1 LIFSSQYAFKRFSD
15 KSEIVVSCSIEI
27 YIGCAKR
34 KISDTVA
41 LNGSPRASP
50 WYSAKADKI
59 APLFYQGEP
68 MKSIRVQDAAGMVLC
83 HDVTEIVPGKFKGP
97 SFRKGHVIQSSD
109 IEKLLDLGKRSI
121 YVFEL
126 TKNQVHEN
134 EAAKRIAKAATGPGL
149 FLTEPVEGKVTLSA
163 AGKGLLKV
171 DASALFLI
179 NQIQDIMFATLHGN
193 QQVAANQ
200 AIGGTRII
208 PLVTEKARIQ
218 RVEAICKDHFPI
230 LQVKSFRPHQV
241 GLIVTGSEV
250 FEGRIE
256 DGFGPVVEN
265 KFKHLGSQVMG
276 SEKVSDDVDMTVK
289 AIHDFI
295 HKGADMIALTGGMS
309 VDPDDQTP
317 ASIRAAGGK
326 VIAYGAP
333 VLPGAMFMLAY
344 LQDVPVIG
352 LPGCV
357 MYHQTSI
364 FDLVVPRLLAGES
377 VTRDDIV
384 AMGHGGFCSDCET
397 CRYPICSFGK

>member
-1 LIFSSQYAFKRFSD
+1 
-15 KSEIVVSCSIEI
+15 
-27 YIGCAKR
+27 
-34 KISDTVA
+34 
-41 LNGSPRASP
+41 
-50 WYSAKADKI
+50 
-59 APLFYQGEP
+59 

-83 HDVTEIVPGKFKGP
+83 HDVTEIIPGKLKGA
-97 SFRKGHVIQSSD
+97 SFRKGHVIQNSD
-109 IEKLLDLGKRSI
+109 IDKLLNLGKRFI

-126 TKNQVHEN
+126 TKDQVHEN

-149 FLTEPVEGKVTLSA
+149 IMTEPVEGKVTLSA
-163 AGKGLLKV
+163 AAKGLLKV

-179 NQIQDIMFATLHGN
+179 NRIQDIMFATLHSN
-193 QQVAANQ
+193 QQAAANQ
-200 AIGGTRII
+200 AVGGTRII
-208 PLVTEKARIQ
+208 PLVTEEERIQ
-218 RVEAICKDHFPI
+218 RVEIICRDHFPI
-230 LQVKSFRPHQV
+230 VQVKPFIPHQV

-256 DGFGPVVEN
+256 DGFGPVVEK
-265 KFKHLGSQVMG
+265 KFKRLGSRVM
-276 SEKVSDDVDMTVK
+276 SYVKVSDDVEMTVK
-289 AIHDFI
+289 AIQDFI
-295 HKGADMIALTGGMS
+295 DKGADMIALTGGMS

-326 VIAYGAP
+326 VITYGAP

-384 AMGHGGFCSDCET
+384 TMGHGGFCSDCET
-397 CRYPICSFGK
+397 CRYPICPFGK

>member
-1 LIFSSQYAFKRFSD
+1 
-15 KSEIVVSCSIEI
+15 
-27 YIGCAKR
+27 
-34 KISDTVA
+34 
-41 LNGSPRASP
+41 
-50 WYSAKADKI
+50 
-59 APLFYQGEP
+59 
-68 MKSIRVQDAAGMVLC
+68 MKSIRVQNAAGMVLC
-83 HDVTEIVPGKFKGP
+83 HDVTEIIPGKLKGP
-97 SFRKGHVIQSSD
+97 SFRKGHVIQNSD
-109 IEKLLDLGKRSI
+109 IDKLLDLGKRFI

-126 TKNQVHEN
+126 TKDQVHEN

-149 FLTEPVEGKVTLSA
+149 IMTEPVEGKVTLSA
-163 AGKGLLKV
+163 AAKGLLKV

-179 NQIQDIMFATLHGN
+179 NRIQDIMFATLHSN
-193 QQVAANQ
+193 QQAAANQ
-200 AIGGTRII
+200 AVGGTRII
-208 PLVTEKARIQ
+208 PLVTEEERIQ
-218 RVEAICKDHFPI
+218 RVEIICRDHFPI
-230 LQVKSFRPHQV
+230 VQVKPFIPHQV

-256 DGFGPVVEN
+256 DGFGPVVEK
-265 KFKHLGSQVMG
+265 KFKRLGSRVMG
-276 SEKVSDDVDMTVK
+276 YVKVSDDVEMTVK
-289 AIHDFI
+289 AIQDFI
-295 HKGADMIALTGGMS
+295 DKGADMIALTGGMS

-326 VIAYGAP
+326 VITYGAP

-384 AMGHGGFCSDCET
+384 TMGHGGFCSDCKT
-397 CRYPICSFGK
+397 CRYPICPFGK

>member
-1 LIFSSQYAFKRFSD
+1 
-15 KSEIVVSCSIEI
+15 
-27 YIGCAKR
+27 
-34 KISDTVA
+34 
-41 LNGSPRASP
+41 
-50 WYSAKADKI
+50 
-59 APLFYQGEP
+59 

-83 HDVTEIVPGKFKGP
+83 HDITEIVPGKFKGP
-97 SFRKGHVIQSSD
+97 SFRKGHVIQKND
-109 IEKLLDLGKRSI
+109 IEKLLDLGKRFI

-126 TKNQVHEN
+126 SKDQVHEN
-134 EAAKRIAKAATGPGL
+134 EAAKRIAKAATGPGV

-163 AGKGLLKV
+163 AAKGLLKIDV
-171 DASALFLI
+171 PALSLI
-179 NQIQDIMFATLHGN
+179 NRIEDIMFATLHGN
-193 QQVAANQ
+193 QPVAHDQ
-200 AIGGTRII
+200 SLGGTRII
-208 PLVTEKARIQ
+208 PLVTEEARIQ
-218 RVEAICKDHFPI
+218 DVEAICRDHFPI
-230 LQVKSFRPHQV
+230 LQVKPFESHQV

-256 DGFGPVVEN
+256 DGFGPVVEK
-265 KFKHLGSQVMG
+265 KFNDLGSRVMG
-276 SEKVSDDVDMTVK
+276 HEKVSDDVDMTIK

-317 ASIRAAGGK
+317 ASIRAAGGE
-326 VIAYGAP
+326 VVAYGAP

-344 LQDVPVIG
+344 IQNIPLIG

-384 AMGHGGFCSDCET
+384 AMGHGGFCSNCHT
-397 CRYPICSFGK
+397 CRFPVCPFGK

>member
-1 LIFSSQYAFKRFSD
+1 
-15 KSEIVVSCSIEI
+15 
-27 YIGCAKR
+27 
-34 KISDTVA
+34 
-41 LNGSPRASP
+41 
-50 WYSAKADKI
+50 
-59 APLFYQGEP
+59 
-68 MKSIRVQDAAGMVLC
+68 MKSIRVQNAAGMVLC
-83 HDVTEIVPGKFKGP
+83 HDVTEIIPGKLKGA
-97 SFRKGHVIQSSD
+97 SFRKGHVIQNSD
-109 IEKLLDLGKRSI
+109 IDKLLNLGKRFI

-126 TKNQVHEN
+126 TKDQVHEN

-163 AGKGLLKV
+163 AAKGLLKV
-171 DASALFLI
+171 NASALFLI
-179 NQIQDIMFATLHGN
+179 NRIQDIMFATLHSN
-193 QQVAANQ
+193 QQAAANQ
-200 AIGGTRII
+200 AVGGTRII
-208 PLVTEKARIQ
+208 PLVTEEERIQ
-218 RVEAICKDHFPI
+218 RVEIICRDHFPI
-230 LQVKSFRPHQV
+230 VQVKPFIPHQV

-256 DGFGPVVEN
+256 DGFGPVVEK
-265 KFKHLGSQVMG
+265 KFKRLGSRVMG
-276 SEKVSDDVDMTVK
+276 YVKVSDDVEMTVK
-289 AIHDFI
+289 AIQDFI
-295 HKGADMIALTGGMS
+295 DKGADMIALTGGMS

-326 VIAYGAP
+326 VITYGAP

-384 AMGHGGFCSDCET
+384 TMGHGGFCSDCET
-397 CRYPICSFGK
+397 CRYPICPFGK

>member
-1 LIFSSQYAFKRFSD
+1 MNY
-15 KSEIVVSCSIEI
+15 
-27 YIGCAKR
+27 
-34 KISDTVA
+34 
-41 LNGSPRASP
+41 
-50 WYSAKADKI
+50 
-59 APLFYQGEP
+59 GEP
-68 MKSIRVQDAAGMVLC
+68 MKSIRVKDAAGMVLC

-97 SFRKGHVIQSSD
+97 RFRKGHVIKNSD
-109 IEKLLDLGKRSI
+109 IEKLLDIGKRSI

-126 TKNQVHEN
+126 TKDQVHEN
-134 EAAKRIAKAATGPGL
+134 EAARRIAKAATGPGL
-149 FLTEPVEGKVTLSA
+149 FLSEPTEGKVTLSA
-163 AGKGLLKV
+163 NAKGLLKV
-171 DASALFLI
+171 DASALFKI

-193 QQVAANQ
+193 QQVTANQ
-200 AIGGTRII
+200 AVGGTRII
-208 PLVTEKARIQ
+208 PLVTEEARIQ
-218 RVEAICKDHFPI
+218 RVETLCKDHFPL

-265 KFKHLGSQVMG
+265 KFKHLGSHVMG
-276 SEKVSDDVDMTVK
+276 SEKVSDDADMTVK

-344 LQDVPVIG
+344 IQDIPVIG

-377 VTRDDIV
+377 ITRDDII
-384 AMGHGGFCSDCET
+384 ALGHGGFCSNCET
-397 CRYPICSFGK
+397 CRYPICPFGK

>member
-1 LIFSSQYAFKRFSD
+1 
-15 KSEIVVSCSIEI
+15 
-27 YIGCAKR
+27 
-34 KISDTVA
+34 
-41 LNGSPRASP
+41 
-50 WYSAKADKI
+50 
-59 APLFYQGEP
+59 

-83 HDVTEIVPGKFKGP
+83 HDITEIVPGKFKGP
-97 SFRKGHVIQSSD
+97 SFRKGHVIQKND
-109 IEKLLDLGKRSI
+109 IEKLLDLGKRFI

-126 TKNQVHEN
+126 SKDQVHEN
-134 EAAKRIAKAATGPGL
+134 EAAKRIAKAATGPGV

-163 AGKGLLKV
+163 AAKGLLKIDV
-171 DASALFLI
+171 PALSLI
-179 NQIQDIMFATLHGN
+179 NRIEDIMLATLHGN
-193 QQVAANQ
+193 QPVAENQ
-200 AIGGTRII
+200 PLGGTRII
-208 PLVTEKARIQ
+208 PLATEEARIQ
-218 RVEAICKDHFPI
+218 HVETICRDHFPI
-230 LQVKSFRPHQV
+230 LQVKPFVPHQV

-256 DGFGPVVEN
+256 DGFGPVVKK
-265 KFKHLGSQVMG
+265 KFNDLGSRVMG
-276 SEKVSDDVDMTVK
+276 HEKVSDDVDMTIK

-326 VIAYGAP
+326 VVAYGAP

-344 LQDVPVIG
+344 IQNIPLIG

-384 AMGHGGFCSDCET
+384 AMGHGGFCSNCHT
-397 CRYPICSFGK
+397 CRFPVCPFGK

>member
-1 LIFSSQYAFKRFSD
+1 
-15 KSEIVVSCSIEI
+15 
-27 YIGCAKR
+27 
-34 KISDTVA
+34 
-41 LNGSPRASP
+41 
-50 WYSAKADKI
+50 
-59 APLFYQGEP
+59 

-83 HDVTEIVPGKFKGP
+83 HDVTEIIPGKFKGP
-97 SFRKGHVIQSSD
+97 SFRKGHVIQNSD
-109 IEKLLDLGKRSI
+109 IDKLLNLGKRFI

-126 TKNQVHEN
+126 TKDQVHEN

-163 AGKGLLKV
+163 AAKGLLKV

-179 NQIQDIMFATLHGN
+179 NRIQDIMFATLHSN
-193 QQVAANQ
+193 QQAETNQ
-200 AIGGTRII
+200 AVGGTRII
-208 PLVTEKARIQ
+208 PLVTQEERIQ
-218 RVEAICKDHFPI
+218 RVETICRDHFPI
-230 LQVKSFRPHQV
+230 VQVKPFIPHQV

-256 DGFGPVVEN
+256 DGFGPVVEK
-265 KFKHLGSQVMG
+265 KFKRLGSHVMG
-276 SEKVSDDVDMTVK
+276 YVKVSDDVEMTVK
-289 AIHDFI
+289 AIQDFI
-295 HKGADMIALTGGMS
+295 DKGADMIALTGGMS

-317 ASIRAAGGK
+317 VSIRAAGGK
-326 VIAYGAP
+326 VITYGAP

-397 CRYPICSFGK
+397 CRYPICPFGK